1 MYKIIKNVV
10 ALNFLNFKNLI
21 QNIKINNRD
30 KKEILIEFQLHSSM
44 MIVINFIIA
53 ILISYKYKVTF
64 FYYSQ
69 LDNKYKK
76 FFFKISYFIFF
87 KNFKKFNF
95 NYVNLYAEKKK

>member
-44 MIVINFIIA
+44 MIVIN
-53 ILISYKYKVTF
+53 L
-64 FYYSQ
+64 
-69 LDNKYKK
+69 
-76 FFFKISYFIFF
+76 
-87 KNFKKFNF
+87 
-95 NYVNLYAEKKK
+95 